1 MIQYVIDAFADEVF
15 KGNQAAVCFPKEWPS
30 DEYMAK
36 VAFENKFSE
45 TAFIIMEG
53 DVFHIRWF
61 TPGGEIDFCGHAT
74 LASSA
79 AIHCFVEPETNPI
92 RFTSMHGP
100 IEVYVKGDLYEMHF
114 PPYELKEVPVTD
126 AMEEA
131 IGKRPIGAWMGRDLL
146 CLMDDEEFV
155 RNMDP
160 DQKKVEALDGLL
172 LHTTAKGKDFDCV
185 SRTFAPKCNVV
196 EDPVCGS
203 GHCHIIPFWAEKLG
217 KKDIVAFQASER
229 SGILYGQMTDV
240 DLTIS
245 GKAAVFSK
253 GEIVNEDGSWGC

>member
-1 MIQYVIDAFADEVF
+1 MIQYVIDAFTDEVF

-30 DEYMAK
+30 DDFMAK

-45 TAFIIMEG
+45 TAFIIKEG
-53 DVFHIRWF
+53 GVFHIRWF

-74 LASSA
+74 LASA
-79 AIHCFVEPETNPI
+79 CAIHEFVAPEDNPI

-100 IEVYVKGDLYEMHF
+100 IEVFVKDGVYDMHF

-126 AMEEA
+126 AMAEA
-131 IGKRPIGAWMGRDLL
+131 AGRRPVEAWMGRDLL
-146 CLMDDEEFV
+146 CLFDDEEFV

-160 DQKKVEALDGLL
+160 DQGKVNELDGLL
-172 LHTTAKGKDFDCV
+172 FHATAKGKDFDCV
-185 SRTFAPKCNVV
+185 SRTFAPKCNVP

-203 GHCHIIPFWAEKLG
+203 GHCHIIPYWADKLG

-229 SGILYGQMTDV
+229 SGILYGKLTEE
-240 DLTIS
+240 DLVIS

-253 GEIVNEDGSWGC
+253 GTIVNEDGSWDC